1 MVHPIFSRS
10 STIYQPFFTMFPCCL
25 TLSLAP
31 ETPGCPSSSPCLQ
44 AHDASGAHL
53 STTEADEG
61 WDDGGICQHLRCLRG
76 ACGTPWDHGDADGG
90 WAIYIY
96 HISSNFICFFYI
108 IETYRNYEYDK
119 IRYVKNM
126 RICDKTK
133 LSTQFIMHVYIY
145 IYIYISYIYIYIWTP
160 KTSNLTMGKF
170 GGKSPA
176 SGHMVRY
183 HRTHHLWDS
192 VATQG
197 MGQIPVTSPS

>member
-1 MVHPIFSRS
+1 MTHPGPI
-10 STIYQPFFTMFPCCL
+10 
-25 TLSLAP
+25 LAP
-31 ETPGCPSSSPCLQ
+31 QRRMKAGTME
-44 AHDASGAHL
+44 ASANISAASEEHVAPLG
-53 STTEADEG
+53 TMGMRTV
-61 WDDGGICQHLRCLRG
+61 DGL
-76 ACGTPWDHGDADGG
+76 
-90 WAIYIY
+90 YIY

-145 IYIYISYIYIYIWTP
+145 HIYIWTP